1 MSERGVMTVVE
12 QQTFASKYALRQL
25 VSLCEDC
32 QRGKDKMYELGYALT
47 ASTRI

>member
-47 ASTRI
+47 A